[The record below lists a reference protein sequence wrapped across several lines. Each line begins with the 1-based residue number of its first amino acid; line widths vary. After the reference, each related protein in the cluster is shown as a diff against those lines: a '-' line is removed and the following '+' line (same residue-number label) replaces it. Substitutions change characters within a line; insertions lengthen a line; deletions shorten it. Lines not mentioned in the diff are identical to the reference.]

1 MAIHLL
7 TLEKIIEYL
16 MQQVNKLEPF
26 ILLELLN
33 RSEDWYA
40 FMKRRSM
47 DSMMET
53 LSLSEKL
60 KE

>member
-1 MAIHLL
+1 
-7 TLEKIIEYL
+7 